1 MLTRKATYG
10 IRALASLARG
20 GGRPQS
26 VAELAESEGIP
37 QKFLAGILTDLRQ
50 RGIVQGQRGRVGGYW
65 LAVAPE
71 AISIARVVE
80 ILSGPVFPFPCLDRR
95 NGSERCRQ
103 CPGPEACPAR
113 NALEGASVAAYE
125 ALRSLSLADVIQGS
139 RPAPP

>member
-10 IRALASLARG
+10 IRALAGLARG
-20 GGRPQS
+20 GGRAQS

-37 QKFLAGILTDLRQ
+37 PKFLAGILTDLRQ

-80 ILSGPVFPFPCLDRR
+80 ILSGPVFPFPCLDRQ
-95 NGSERCRQ
+95 GSERCRQ
-103 CPGPEACPAR
+103 CPGPDACPAR
-113 NALEGASVAAYE
+113 NALEGASAAAYE
-125 ALRSLSLADVIQGS
+125 ALRSLSLADVVGAPRLPS
-139 RPAPP
+139 R